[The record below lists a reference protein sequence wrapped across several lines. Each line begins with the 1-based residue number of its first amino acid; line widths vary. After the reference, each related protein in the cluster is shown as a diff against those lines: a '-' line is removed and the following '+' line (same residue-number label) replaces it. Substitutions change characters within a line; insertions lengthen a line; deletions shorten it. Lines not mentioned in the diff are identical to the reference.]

1 MGRAGS
7 CCNDATLDGRPAT
20 RSVISRRFADESVA
34 PGTRGQIVSPTSRTH
49 RIWILPLL
57 AGIYVG
63 TGKLGLALAS
73 VNPSATAVWAP
84 TGVALAA
91 LLILGYDVWPGIFA
105 GAFIVNITTAGSLA
119 TSLGIATGN
128 TLEGLVGAYLVNRFA
143 RGHQAFTRPVDVF
156 RFAGLVG
163 VVATA
168 VSATVGVTTLA
179 ATGYAPWSSYGSIWL
194 TWWLGDLVGAIT
206 ITPLLVLWWTNRVMR
221 WSRLRAIEALAL
233 LAILALAAAFVFFDS
248 QHFRYAF
255 MTIPPLVWIAFR
267 LGPRE
272 TTTAVILLGGIALA
286 GTLRGLG
293 PFGTEPPNVALV
305 LLQAFVG
312 IVGLTNL
319 VLATAV
325 ADRASI
331 AERLRKRE
339 AEHRAIAALTSDFAG
354 LWRLQA
360 DGVLQLESVTDG
372 FNLVTG
378 YTVAELERS
387 GGWTAL
393 VHPDDQAAAATALRE
408 VSAGGEFAG
417 DVRVVTRAGEVRW
430 LRVVARPF
438 REGGPD
444 RRVLAAAQD
453 ITDRRKS
460 QQQLEKHRTVIRAL
474 STPVLRLLDR
484 LLILPVIGDFD
495 AARAQQ
501 LTRQLVAS
509 VRTHRA
515 RAVVIDLTGVADVE
529 PQAASLLL
537 EAVETTR
544 LLGATAILSGVS
556 TDLAH
561 HFVAGGIDLQR
572 FRTAGDLQAGVDEA
586 QRLLN
591 ADTTHAAI
599 PKNAVSGRGPK
610 SSSALP

>member
-1 MGRAGS
+1 M
-7 CCNDATLDGRPAT
+7 
-20 RSVISRRFADESVA
+20 
-34 PGTRGQIVSPTSRTH
+34 
-49 RIWILPLL
+49 
-57 AGIYVG
+57 
-63 TGKLGLALAS
+63 TGKLGLALAF

-91 LLILGYDVWPGIFA
+91 FLILGYDVWPGIFA
-105 GAFIVNITTAGSLA
+105 GAFLVNVTTAGSLA

-128 TLEGLVGAYLVNRFA
+128 TLEGLIGAYLVNRFA
-143 RGHQAFTRPVDVF
+143 RGRLAFSRPIDVF
-156 RFAGLVG
+156 RFAGLAG

-206 ITPLLVLWWTNRVMR
+206 IAPLLVLWWTRAANRWTR
-221 WSRLRAIEALAL
+221 QRAIEAVAL
-233 LAILALAAAFVFFDS
+233 LTILALVAFLVFFDS
-248 QHFRYAF
+248 QHFRFAF
-255 MTIPPLVWIAFR
+255 LTIPPLVWIAFR

-272 TTTAVILLGGIALA
+272 TSLAVIVLGGIALA

-293 PFGTEPPNVALV
+293 PFGAEPPNVALV
-305 LLQAFVG
+305 LLQTFVG
-312 IVGLTNL
+312 IMGLTKL

-325 ADRASI
+325 DDRASI

-354 LWRLQA
+354 LGHLDA
-360 DGVLQLESVTDG
+360 DGVLRLESVTDG
-372 FNLVTG
+372 FSLLTG
-378 YTVAELERS
+378 YTVVELERS

-393 VHPDDQAAAATALRE
+393 VHLDDQAATANALRE
-408 VSAGGEFAG
+408 VSAGGEFTG
-417 DVRVVTRAGEVRW
+417 ELRVVTRTGEVRW
-430 LRVVARPF
+430 LRVIARPL
-438 REGGPD
+438 RDGGPD

-453 ITDRRKS
+453 ITDRKKS
-460 QQQLEKHRTVIRAL
+460 EHDLEKHQTVIRAL

-495 AARAQQ
+495 TVRAQQ
-501 LTRQLVAS
+501 LTRQVVAG
-509 VRTHRA
+509 VRAHRA
-515 RAVVIDLTGVADVE
+515 KAVVIDLTGVADVE
-529 PQAASLLL
+529 PKAAGLLL

-556 TDLAH
+556 AGLAH
-561 HFVAGGIDLQR
+561 HFVTEGIDLQR
-572 FRTAGDLQAGVDEA
+572 FRTAGDLQAGVDQA

-591 ADTTHAAI
+591 GENTHAA
-599 PKNAVSGRGPK
+599 ARTK
-610 SSSALP
+610 SPSALS